1 MPSSSL
7 AYRLPARLIAVGALL
22 CALLFTSACTRTET
36 QQTRQVGQTKQGES
50 GAAQAAEA
58 PPVVVTMAR
67 ATVREVPATIE
78 ATGSLAANETS
89 NVAPQTSGQV
99 AYTPVSAGAFVH
111 QGDVIARL
119 NEKDARLRLQQ
130 AQAGAQQ
137 AAAAV
142 RQAEVRLGLGPN
154 GRFDASAIPE
164 VRSAAAAYQA
174 ALAQEQLAEANA
186 RRYANLVET
195 GDVARSVY
203 DQYRTQADTARA
215 QANNAR
221 QQMETTVNVAR
232 QNNQAI
238 QTAQATLEG
247 ARAQVAI
254 AQKAVSDTTIRAP
267 YPGYISAR
275 PIAVGEYV
283 TTASVIATIL
293 LTNPLKL
300 QLQVPE
306 GDAPKVHV
314 GMSVSLSV
322 DAYPDR
328 KFAGRVSAINPAID
342 PTSRSVTVE
351 AEVDNPDNALR
362 AGMFATA
369 RITLPGGNQV
379 VFVPREAVVNDQNTN
394 SYRVFVIQNG
404 TAHLRVLQIGDEEN
418 GWVQILSG
426 VQGDEMVATSNLQQL
441 YEGARVQVTQQPQPQ
456 QQQQPNKQ

>member
-1 MPSSSL
+1 MPSSL
-7 AYRLPARLIAVGALL
+7 ARKLSAPAIVGGALV
-22 CALLFTSACTRTET
+22 CVVLLLSACSRTET
-36 QQTRQVGQTKQGES
+36 TQVKQTRQGQAGQA

-58 PPVVVTMAR
+58 PPIAITTAR
-67 ATVREVPATIE
+67 ATVREVPSTIE
-78 ATGSLAANETS
+78 ATGSLVANETS

-142 RQAEVRLGLGPN
+142 RQAEARLGLGPN
-154 GRFDASAIPE
+154 GRFDASSIPE
-164 VRSAAAAYQA
+164 VKSAAAAYDA
-174 ALAQEQLAEANA
+174 ALAQQRLAEANA
-186 RRYANLVET
+186 KRYAELVET

-203 DQYRTQADTARA
+203 DQYRTQAETARA
-215 QANNAR
+215 QANNMR
-221 QQMETTVNVAR
+221 QQLETTVNQAR

-238 QTAQATLEG
+238 QTAQAALEG

-254 AQKAVSDTTIRAP
+254 AEKAVADTTIRAP
-267 YPGYISAR
+267 YPGYISDR

-314 GMSVSLSV
+314 GMAVSLSV

-328 KFAGRVSAINPAID
+328 KFAGRVSAINPAVD
-342 PTSRSVTVE
+342 PTSRSVIVE

-362 AGMFATA
+362 SGMFATA
-369 RITLPGGNQV
+369 RITLPGGSQG
-379 VFVPREAVVNDQNTN
+379 VFVPREAVFNDQNTN
-394 SYRVFVIQNG
+394 SYRTFVIQDG
-404 TAHLRVLQIGDEEN
+404 TAHLRVVQIGDEEN
-418 GWVQILSG
+418 GWLQILSG
-426 VQGDEMVATSNLQQL
+426 VQGNEVVATNNVPQL
-441 YEGARVQVTQQPQPQ
+441 YEGAKVQAQ
-456 QQQQPNKQ
+456 